1 MFSLMDKLS
10 RFSCKQI
17 QFIIVAISIMVAAQV
32 QYIQHGWINPDSV
45 LYLEAAKL
53 FAVGDWK
60 AGFAVFPWP
69 FYSLTI
75 ASTHYLTSLSI
86 HHSAQLL
93 NVIYFAITTYAFT
106 AIIQQCGGKQQ
117 QLIAGA
123 LIFLSA
129 QYMIG
134 GVLEMLMRD
143 EGFWAFFLLSLV
155 FIMRF
160 YQHHQLQDAL
170 LWQVMIIL
178 AVLFRIEAMLYLVL
192 LPLVLFVNNQS
203 FKFNALLTIKAY
215 SLQIFL
221 AFALITIILNHP
233 NLSTDMLG
241 RLNEIFT
248 TNLWHE
254 FSQKIVLKSQV
265 MSEQV
270 LGEYLEEFAIPG
282 LVLTFIYVIFVKSI
296 TATGAVT
303 FGLGLLGIKNSSSL
317 IEKKARNILLSTM
330 LIAFLNMALIVT
342 KVFVLSGRYVLA
354 ISFILMVFASFYFA
368 KLLDNSTTKSNK
380 KANWIMWILLIIM
393 AFGFTKN
400 LMPKK
405 TGYNYMQNSVLW
417 LMNQQ
422 NVKTINQVYFNEIR
436 LRYYAKAPYLRQIE
450 NPINQLSIAV
460 KDKTVNQYEYLMV
473 AATDK
478 ETSEINAILA
488 NAPKFAEIKRFHDA
502 KSKKFVIIYQKS
514 KS

>member
-1 MFSLMDKLS
+1 MFSLIDKLNQ
-10 RFSCKQI
+10 FSYKQI
-17 QFIIVAISIMVAAQV
+17 QLMIVTISILVATQV

-60 AGFAVFPWP
+60 AGFAIFPWP

-75 ASTHYLTSLSI
+75 ALTHHLTSLNI
-86 HHSAQLL
+86 HHAAQLL
-93 NVIYFAITTYAFT
+93 NVVYFAIATYAFT
-106 AIIQQCGGKQQ
+106 TIIEQCGGRQL

-160 YQHHQLQDAL
+160 YQHHQLKDAL
-170 LWQVMIIL
+170 FWQTMIIL

-270 LGEYLEEFAIPG
+270 LGEYLEEFALPG
-282 LVLTFIYVIFVKSI
+282 LILTFIYAIIVKSI
-296 TATGAVT
+296 SSTGVVT
-303 FGLGLLGIKNSSSL
+303 FVLGLFGIKNSSAL
-317 IEKKARNILLSTM
+317 IEKSARHVLFATM
-330 LIAFLNMALIVT
+330 LIATLNMGLIIT

-354 ISFILMVFASFYFA
+354 ISFVFMVFASFYLA
-368 KLLDNSTTKSNK
+368 NLLENSIQKPNK
-380 KANWIMWILLIIM
+380 KNTIFITILVIIM
-393 AFGFTKN
+393 LLGFVKN

-405 TGYNYMQNSVLW
+405 QGYNYMQDTVTWIQKN
-417 LMNQQ
+417 
-422 NVKTINQVYFNEIR
+422 NVENKPVFYSER
-436 LRYYAKAPYLRQIE
+436 RARYYANQPFDSSWVDQWSSVEKFVSNKNFQHFSYLAIGYSKSKPSHE
-450 NPINQLSIAV
+450 LFIKNTLS
-460 KDKTVNQYEYLMV
+460 NFQ
-473 AATDK
+473 
-478 ETSEINAILA
+478 
-488 NAPKFAEIKRFHDA
+488 EIKRFYDV
-502 KSKKFVIIYQKS
+502 KRKKYMVIYKRNE
-514 KS
+514 